1 MLLDIFITLELAI
14 IRALLLK
21 PEAYNPM
28 LIINAQTEE
37 IGA

>member
-14 IRALLLK
+14 LRALLLK
-21 PEAYNPM
+21 SEAY
-28 LIINAQTEE
+28 IINAQTEE